1 MNADPALLTT
11 AEGRELGRILA
22 GILDRLTRLEE
33 SQRSSQLERTS
44 LHNGSLDVH
53 DATGIRQRIGVQ
65 DDGAFTSIDVNGPPP
80 PVPTAPIVTALPGG
94 FTVRWDGG
102 FAAGAARPTDWR
114 RVDVHVDL
122 TTGFTPT
129 LATVDAGILVP
140 DGATVHFTSADY
152 VPHYVRFVAVNTS
165 GTESAP
171 TAQVAV
177 TPLQL
182 AEGDVAPGAVGSVQL
197 ADGAVEPQHL
207 TAELVL
213 ATKVIAGDPL
223 AGHIVLDGPANEWSV
238 YRPDG
243 VTRSLLAAGDTG
255 DLLVTGELASGL
267 TGQRIRILPAGTMR
281 FYRPGGV
288 SYAEITNL
296 GNDLLFSG
304 VLDVNGRTGA
314 LNLNELGVGLNFRNP
329 STTDLLA
336 EHVLFQ
342 NRVRTTAPEVKFVV
356 DQRYTPPS
364 TPHRVEFS
372 QLNSSGVVIN
382 NSLFQIRLGGGG
394 EAYLYS
400 PTFDIGFV
408 YTGAAMF
415 CSDAAGAARAV
426 SASAFTVIS
435 DTRRKRNLRDP
446 DFTGG
451 PLGVIRRAPVRVW
464 EYADDLPGR
473 RPPRPGHRLERLDRA
488 NRVVAETE
496 AEWGAPERPARP
508 HIGPLIEDLPPA
520 LRAGTAELPE
530 EDVRDLVGVLWG
542 GVRQLDGRDDMLA
555 DRVAVVGEAVTA
567 LTIRVAALEA
577 GP

>member
-1 MNADPALLTT
+1 MNTDPALLTT
-11 AEGRELGRILA
+11 AEGQRLGRILA
-22 GILDRLTRLEE
+22 GILDRLDRLEQ

-53 DATGIRQRIGVQ
+53 DATGIRQRIGAQ
-65 DDGAFTSIDVNGPPP
+65 DDGAFTSVDVNGPPP
-80 PVPTAPIVTALPGG
+80 PVPTVPIVTALPGG
-94 FTVRWDGG
+94 FTVRWDGE
-102 FAAGAARPTDWR
+102 FAAGAGTTVRPSDWR

-122 TTGFTPT
+122 SSGFTPT
-129 LATVDAGILVP
+129 LATVDAAILVP
-140 DGATVHFTSADY
+140 GGATVHFTTGDY
-152 VPHYVRFVAVNTS
+152 VSHYIRLTAVNTS
-165 GTESAP
+165 GTESEP

-197 ADGAVEPQHL
+197 AEGAVEPQHL

-213 ATKVIAGDPL
+213 GTRIIAGDPVG
-223 AGHIVLDGPANEWSV
+223 ARIDLDGLANE
-238 YRPDG
+238 
-243 VTRSLLAAGDTG
+243 LAAYASDGTTRTFLVDGDSG
-255 DLLVTGELASGL
+255 SVLVTGELASGL
-267 TGQRIRILPAGTMR
+267 SGQRIRILPAGTMR
-281 FYRPGGV
+281 FYRPTGTGF
-288 SYAEITNL
+288 AEITNL

-304 VLDVNGRTGA
+304 VLDVNSRTGA

-342 NRVRTTAPEVKFVV
+342 NRLRTTAPEIKLVV
-356 DQRYTPPS
+356 DQRYTPPTS
-364 TPHRVEFS
+364 PHRLQFS
-372 QLNSSGVVIN
+372 QLNSSGVTIN
-382 NSLFQIRLGGGG
+382 NSLMEYRVGGGG

-408 YTGAAMF
+408 FTGGAMF
-415 CSDAAGAARAV
+415 CSDVAGAARAV

-446 DFTGG
+446 DFAGG
-451 PLGVIRRAPVRVW
+451 PLGVVRRARERVW
-464 EYADDLPGR
+464 EYADDLPGG

-508 HIGPLIEDLPPA
+508 HIGPLIEDLPAA
-520 LRAGTAELPE
+520 LRAGTAENPE
-530 EDVRDLVGVLWG
+530 EDLRDLIGVLWG
-542 GVRQLDGRDDMLA
+542 AVRQLDGRDDMIA
-555 DRVAVVGEAVTA
+555 DRIATLTA
-567 LTIRVAALEA
+567 RVDQLEP